1 MTMTGDEAR
10 LADELFK
17 EMHKLADRLED
28 EKRFSRLAK
37 QDPIMEELW
46 EEYCLLVYEDVW

>member
-1 MTMTGDEAR
+1 MTGDEAR

-37 QDPIMEELW
+37 QYPIMEELW
-46 EEYCLLVYEDVW
+46 EEYCLLVYEDMW

>member
-1 MTMTGDEAR
+1 MTGDEAR
-10 LADELFK
+10 LADELFD
-17 EMHKLADRLED
+17 EMRKLANRLED
-28 EKRFSRLAK
+28 EKRFSRLAQ

>member
-1 MTMTGDEAR
+1 MTGDEAR

-28 EKRFSRLAK
+28 EKRFSRLAQ

-46 EEYCLLVYEDVW
+46 EEYCSLVCDDV